1 MESAALSYDTF
12 RKVCPSHA
20 ILELLSNKW
29 LFLTVVALRDG
40 PQRFSQLER
49 RLSQVSAEMLTQT
62 LRLMERDGLVRRRV
76 VEVMPPHVDYDL
88 TPLGQEM
95 SDLMRVICEWGEAH
109 VPSVTRARA
118 EWDERAG

>member
-20 ILELLSNKW
+20 VLDLLSNKW

-49 RLSQVSAEMLTQT
+49 RLSQVSAKMLTQT

-95 SDLMRVICEWGEAH
+95 SDLMGVICAWGEAH